1 MDATKFGLFVA
12 EMRKENHM
20 TQAELATKIKVTD
33 KAVSRWER
41 GLGFPDINSLE
52 PLAEALGVSV
62 LELMKSEKIVETNIQ
77 CGDADTVL
85 TDTIKAVEH
94 QKQVERQQEKR
105 MILITIGAVAILS
118 IFALLIDNISWR
130 MENILFTSVGVVL
143 PITSIIGFFV
153 LLIISLIRRV
163 RGKTCKQ
170 TMVAALVFGGIVVA
184 VVIATFI
191 LALFAFPGQR

>member
-1 MDATKFGLFVA
+1 MDATRFGLFVA

-77 CGDADTVL
+77 CGDADLIV
-85 TDTIKAVEH
+85 TDTIKAAEH

-105 MILITIGAVAILS
+105 MILITIGVVAMVSVFTL
-118 IFALLIDNISWR
+118 FIDNIGWR
-130 MENILFTSVGVVL
+130 MENILFTCVGVVL

-163 RGKTCKQ
+163 RGKSCKQ

-184 VVIATFI
+184 VVLAIFV

>member
-1 MDATKFGLFVA
+1 MDATRFGLFVA

-77 CGDADTVL
+77 CGDADIIV
-85 TDTIKAVEH
+85 TDTIKAAEH
-94 QKQVERQQEKR
+94 QKQVEQQQEKR
-105 MILITIGAVAILS
+105 IILISIGVVAMLS
-118 IFALLIDNISWR
+118 IFALLIDNIGWS
-130 MENILFTSVGVVL
+130 MENILLTSVGVVL
-143 PITSIIGFFV
+143 PVISIIAFFV
-153 LLIISLIRRV
+153 LMIISLIRRV
-163 RGKTCKQ
+163 TGKSCKQ
-170 TMVAALVFGGIVVA
+170 TLIVALVFSGIVVA
-184 VVIATFI
+184 VFFAIFV
-191 LALFAFPGQR
+191 LSLFAFPEQR

>member
-77 CGDADTVL
+77 CGDADIIV
-85 TDTIKAVEH
+85 TDTIKAAEH

-105 MILITIGAVAILS
+105 IILISIGVVAMLS
-118 IFALLIDNISWR
+118 IFALLIDNIGWS
-130 MENILFTSVGVVL
+130 MENILLTSVGVVL
-143 PITSIIGFFV
+143 PVISIIAFFV
-153 LLIISLIRRV
+153 LMIISLIRRV
-163 RGKTCKQ
+163 TGKSCKQ
-170 TMVAALVFGGIVVA
+170 TLIVALVFSGIVVA
-184 VVIATFI
+184 VF
-191 LALFAFPGQR
+191 LAIFVLSLFAFPGQR

>member
-1 MDATKFGLFVA
+1 MDATRFGLFVA

-20 TQAELATKIKVTD
+20 TQAELAAKIKVTD

-77 CGDADTVL
+77 CGDADLIV
-85 TDTIKAVEH
+85 TDTIKAAEH

-105 MILITIGAVAILS
+105 MILIAIGAVAMLS
-118 IFALLIDNISWR
+118 IFALFIDNIGWR

-153 LLIISLIRRV
+153 LLIICLIRRV

-184 VVIATFI
+184 VVIATFV

>member
-1 MDATKFGLFVA
+1 MDATRFGLFVA

-77 CGDADTVL
+77 CGDADIIV
-85 TDTIKAVEH
+85 TDTIKAAEH
-94 QKQVERQQEKR
+94 QKQVEQQQEKR
-105 MILITIGAVAILS
+105 IILISIGVVAMLS
-118 IFALLIDNISWR
+118 IFALLIDNIGWS
-130 MENILFTSVGVVL
+130 MENILLTSVGVVL
-143 PITSIIGFFV
+143 PVISIIAFFV
-153 LLIISLIRRV
+153 LMIISLIRRV
-163 RGKTCKQ
+163 KGKSCKQ
-170 TMVAALVFGGIVVA
+170 TLIVALVFAGIVVA
-184 VVIATFI
+184 VF
-191 LALFAFPGQR
+191 LAIFVLSLFAFPGQR

>member
-1 MDATKFGLFVA
+1 MDATRFGLFVA

-20 TQAELATKIKVTD
+20 TQAELAAKIKVTD

-85 TDTIKAVEH
+85 TDTINAAEH
-94 QKQVERQQEKR
+94 QKHVERQQEKR

-184 VVIATFI
+184 VVIATFV